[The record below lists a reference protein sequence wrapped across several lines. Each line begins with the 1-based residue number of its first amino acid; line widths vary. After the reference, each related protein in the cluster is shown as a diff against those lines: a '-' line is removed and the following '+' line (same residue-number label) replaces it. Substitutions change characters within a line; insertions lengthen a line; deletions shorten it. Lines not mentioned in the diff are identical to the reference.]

1 MSLQILLSC
10 MAVSWFSFIYLGLGT
25 HVFNLLR
32 LRTVSGNWLS
42 FIVKFA
48 LGFGI
53 IGNILTVMGFFNLYS
68 FRSIMTVLVSATLI
82 SLVSFPSI
90 IRLLS
95 AVIFSINSSLFL
107 RPGFWVFFFLLI
119 IAGYTARGLLPP
131 SGFDEL
137 MYHLSTVKLYLR
149 EGGFWNIYFNPQSD
163 YPMLSQMHYLAA
175 LALGNDIIC
184 KGLSS
189 LLFFIHTG
197 LIFLISKDLSEDKN
211 NALFSVIIFT
221 TLPTI
226 VANGSSCYVDIHQSL
241 WSILSLFLLTKYNE
255 SGSKGILCTAAFCAG
270 LAVQTKIFGIFIVP
284 VLAVVHCYIL
294 WINKRKIISR
304 EMLFDLLVLVVIPIA
319 MGSLWYYKSML
330 FKQTIVSV
338 KSVSLIPENKLF
350 SSFFSFLRD
359 LITFPWTYTIF
370 PSLHRADTAG
380 PVFLMVLPFL
390 VFVKTRNPKLHIYLL
405 AALVFMLQLLFV
417 DNFVVKSASG
427 RYIIFVLALLVP
439 MVPYTLSNITL
450 DKTKKIL
457 CMLVIISV
465 FLGGAV
471 FFKRYNREWT
481 ALIKQKSRDEYYL
494 SVLPEYEVIQK
505 INSLGSDKKV
515 LLAYNFS
522 EYLIDIP
529 YIVAYRRY
537 ESPQD
542 MIDDLNSKNVGYI
555 FANNHFDSLENSISY
570 GEIREYMKPLY
581 NANGY
586 YLFEL
591 VNNK

>member
-1 MSLQILLSC
+1 

-25 HVFNLLR
+25 HVFNFLR
-32 LRTVSGNWLS
+32 LRTVTGNWLS
-42 FIVKFA
+42 FIIKFA

-68 FRSIMTVLVSATLI
+68 SGSIMTVLVSATLI

-95 AVIFSINSSLFL
+95 AVIFSIYNTFFL
-107 RPGFWVFFFLLI
+107 RPGFWVFFLLMI
-119 IAGYTARGLLPP
+119 ITGYMARGLLPP

-197 LIFLISKDLSEDKN
+197 MIFLISKDLSEDKN

-241 WSILSLFLLTKYNE
+241 WSILAIFLLIKYNE
-255 SGSKGILCTAAFCAG
+255 SGSKGILFTAAFCAG

-284 VLAVVHCYIL
+284 VSAVVHCYSF
-294 WINKRKIISR
+294 WINKRKFISR
-304 EMLFDLLVLVVIPIA
+304 EMMFGLLVMIVIPIA

-338 KSVSLIPENKLF
+338 KSVSLIPDKNIF
-350 SSFFSFLRD
+350 PSFFSFLRD

-390 VFVKTRNPKLHIYLL
+390 IFVKNRNPKLHIYLL

-417 DNFVVKSASG
+417 DNFVIKSASG

-439 MVPYTLSNITL
+439 MVPYTLSSLTL
-450 DKTKKIL
+450 HKTKQIL
-457 CMLVIISV
+457 YMLVIVSV
-465 FLGGAV
+465 FFGGAI

-494 SVLPEYEVIQK
+494 SVLPEYDVIQK
-505 INSLGSDKKV
+505 INRLGSDKKV

-522 EYLIDIP
+522 EYLIEIP

-537 ESPQD
+537 ESPRE
-542 MIDDLNSKNVGYI
+542 MIDDLNRKNVGYI
-555 FANNHFDSLENSISY
+555 FANNKIDTLENRFSY
-570 GEIREYMKPLY
+570 GEIREYMKPIY
-581 NANGY
+581 NANGF

-591 VNNK
+591 VKKR